1 MPSGRPKAYS
11 NRGILY
17 IVVGDKNKTLNFERF
32 NSRRIRIFSHSRKS
46 VLIPKSALA
55 FTIAASVLGQ
65 GIGFRAERCSL
76 KAVASKTL
84 PLTTETSVGEL
95 MDVVITY
102 LYGDIDTAKYMK
114 VPEELPLTSSN
125 SSRPRNMSHPGLGGT
140 ISLTSLHHRNTIL
153 SALGPDHALTVFA
166 LVRYSLNF
174 GVPIEPETSKL
185 PKGLVLV
192 YVDDINLIGTPIE
205 LEEIAKHLKSEFE
218 MKELRKTRYCLSWRF
233 NIVLHHFNEDKA
245 KSSTTL
251 MVVRTLD
258 AKRYLFRLKE
268 DKEKILEPE
277 VPYLSAI
284 GALLYWF
291 NALDSTFPCK
301 SIG

>member
-1 MPSGRPKAYS
+1 M
-11 NRGILY
+11 
-17 IVVGDKNKTLNFERF
+17 
-32 NSRRIRIFSHSRKS
+32 
-46 VLIPKSALA
+46 PKSAMA
-55 FTIAASVLGQ
+55 FTIAVKVLGQ
-65 GIGFRAERCSL
+65 
-76 KAVASKTL
+76 AVASKTL
-84 PLTTETSVGEL
+84 PLTTETSVGKL

-102 LYGDIDTAKYMK
+102 LYGDLDTTKYMK

-125 SSRPRNMSHPGLGGT
+125 SYRSRNMSHPGLGGT
-140 ISLTSLHHRNTIL
+140 ISLASLHHRSTIL
-153 SALGPDHALTVFA
+153 SALGPNHALTVLFLGTHTRTSQWVTHPGSA

-174 GVPIEPETSKL
+174 GVPIEPETSEL
-185 PKGLVLV
+185 PKCLVLV
-192 YVDDINLIGTPIE
+192 YVDDMNLIGTPIE

-218 MKELRKTRYCLSWRF
+218 MKELRKTRYCLSLEIQHCSNRILVHQS
-233 NIVLHHFNEDKA
+233 NYTYKVLHHFNEDKA

-258 AKRYLFRLKE
+258 AKRYPFRLKE

-301 SIG
+301 FIG